1 MGGAGI
7 CDEAERSSVS
17 ADDAS
22 FGGNAG
28 TAEQSLGGLEG
39 GPVGSTT
46 HDDSDKWTRL
56 LQESDIKYFLI
67 EVKNFGIGLLG
78 KSFENDGGSDEF
90 GKELGWGVGG
100 GTEENVSGDSFTP
113 VFLEGGGDGG
123 VTSGPVGHEEGDI
136 LFAEGGLDFGS
147 GKSESFVDLAGEA
160 PGGSEVDEDGA
171 AGGELACDFSFGPGQ
186 TIERISRGGGGGSGF

>member
-1 MGGAGI
+1 
-7 CDEAERSSVS
+7 
-17 ADDAS
+17 
-22 FGGNAG
+22 
-28 TAEQSLGGLEG
+28 
-39 GPVGSTT
+39 
-46 HDDSDKWTRL
+46 L

-186 TIERISRGGGGGSGF
+186 TIERISRGCGGGCGF